1 MLNAPKSLVT
11 TQGFTCNDS
20 LFVLRNQGRTWL
32 PHLTILPK
40 KTENAFRG
48 RVRFSPLLT
57 LATPALTREDSL
69 NRLQWHRIQ
78 AVSSIQ

>member
-1 MLNAPKSLVT
+1 MTHCLCCATK
-11 TQGFTCNDS
+11 G
-20 LFVLRNQGRTWL
+20 GTWL
-32 PHLTILPK
+32 PHLVILPK

-48 RVRFSPLLT
+48 RVRVSPLLT

>member
-1 MLNAPKSLVT
+1 MAA
-11 TQGFTCNDS
+11 
-20 LFVLRNQGRTWL
+20 
-32 PHLTILPK
+32 HLTILPK